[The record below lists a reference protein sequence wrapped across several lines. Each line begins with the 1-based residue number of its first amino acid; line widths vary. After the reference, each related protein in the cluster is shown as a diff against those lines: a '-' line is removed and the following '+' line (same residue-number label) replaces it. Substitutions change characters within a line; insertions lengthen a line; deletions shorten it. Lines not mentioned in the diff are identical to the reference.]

1 MFDPQTLMMLAA
13 QGVPDAQML
22 LSLTSSQA
30 QQQDSQDRRWR
41 NFCAYMDNLEDQG
54 RHPDTGETFLAAFK
68 RYGLV
73 SSTPLPQRM
82 YHQKMDFPGFMSAIG
97 GYTMKATGFEAEN
110 EPDAP
115 AKCDKCKKQG
125 AKLRCS
131 LCGEWYCSVACQKQD
146 WRAHRRTCELAA
158 GPRAPDRMPKT
169 APPLWSA
176 DKYADRFG
184 LQRPKLRTSKGSSSA
199 ASTGRSTPP
208 AAAAAASEGSRA
220 AGSGGDGA
228 DATDGHGSRLAK
240 NQRKRAKKKEKKA
253 VAAAA
258 AGHAEAD
265 DAGHRDQAAA
275 GGEAVE
281 QLAGDVAGVQLE

>member
-1 MFDPQTLMMLAA
+1 MAA
-13 QGVPDAQML
+13 EICCSSIGDDITCHKSAAR
-22 LSLTSSQA
+22 SSCYNTS
-30 QQQDSQDRRWR
+30 
-41 NFCAYMDNLEDQG
+41 F
-54 RHPDTGETFLAAFK
+54 AAAAAAAA
-68 RYGLV
+68 G
-73 SSTPLPQRM
+73 
-82 YHQKMDFPGFMSAIG
+82 
-97 GYTMKATGFEAEN
+97 N
-110 EPDAP
+110 
-115 AKCDKCKKQG
+115 KC
-125 AKLRCS
+125 
-131 LCGEWYCSVACQKQD
+131 VQD